1 MILRDLVARISEEEI
16 VYVCLKREKGR
27 LGASG
32 YCFIGKKED
41 LSDRY
46 LDAEVVEEFPHTVNY
61 PGTAFR
67 LDLEPLKSEK
77 QGKWFYGEHG
87 QKWKLPDDRQSVCAD
102 DAPWESLIIAI
113 FEQAA
118 GTFRY
123 ALQEALAESR
133 VDSEEA
139 FYMVLNGLMKKP
151 RRPVGAT
158 ELQIRRFLRKK
169 ERWIEMMQALD
180 LLDTSAGSYIVQRI
194 KDEELIKCLH
204 PELELIS
211 DPKEKAAE
219 ADRLRAELVKERV
232 KKERIKNDGRQQ
244 SNQNEDR

>member
-67 LDLEPLKSEK
+67 LDLKPLKSEK

-102 DAPWESLIIAI
+102 HAPWERLIIAI

-194 KDEELIKCLH
+194 KDEELIKCIH

-211 DPKEKAAE
+211 DPKKKAEE

>member
-102 DAPWESLIIAI
+102 DAPWERLIIAI

-123 ALQEALAESR
+123 ALQEALAEHH

-139 FYMVLNGLMKKP
+139 FYMVLGGLMKKP

-158 ELQIRRFLRKK
+158 ETQIRRWIKRKDRY
-169 ERWIEMMQALD
+169 EEMMQALD
-180 LLDTSAGSYIVQRI
+180 LLDTSRGHYIIQRI
-194 KDEELIKCLH
+194 KDEELVKILH
-204 PELELIS
+204 PELLLIS
-211 DPKEKAAE
+211 DMDERNKAAE
-219 ADRLRAELVKERV
+219 RFRAEIARERV
-232 KKERIKNDGRQQ
+232 RIKK
-244 SNQNEDR
+244 

>member
-1 MILRDLVARISEEEI
+1 LILRDLVAHISEEEI

-41 LSDRY
+41 LSDRC

-67 LDLEPLKSEK
+67 LDLKPLKSEK

-87 QKWKLPDDRQSVCAD
+87 QKWKLPEDRQAVCAN
-102 DAPWESLIIAI
+102 DAPWERLIIAI

-123 ALQEALAESR
+123 ALQEALAEHH

-139 FYMVLNGLMKKP
+139 FYMVLGGLMKKP

-158 ELQIRRFLRKK
+158 ETQIRRWMKRKDRY
-169 ERWIEMMQALD
+169 EEMMQALD
-180 LLDTSAGSYIVQRI
+180 LLDTSSGHYIIQRI
-194 KDEELIKCLH
+194 KDEELVKILH
-204 PELELIS
+204 PELLLIS
-211 DPKEKAAE
+211 DMDERNAAAE
-219 ADRLRAELVKERV
+219 RFRAEIVRERV
-232 KKERIKNDGRQQ
+232 RIKKWQKT
-244 SNQNEDR
+244 

>member
-67 LDLEPLKSEK
+67 LDLTPLKSEK

-87 QKWKLPDDRQSVCAD
+87 QKWKLPEDRQAVCAN
-102 DAPWESLIIAI
+102 DAPWERLIIAI

-123 ALQEALAESR
+123 ALQEALAEHH

-139 FYMVLNGLMKKP
+139 FYMVLGGLMKKP

-158 ELQIRRFLRKK
+158 ELQIRRFMRKK
-169 ERWIEMMQALD
+169 ERWEEMNQALD
-180 LLDTSAGSYIVQRI
+180 LLDTSAGSYIIQRI
-194 KDEELIKCLH
+194 KDEELVKCLH

-211 DPKEKAAE
+211 DPKKKAEE

>member
-1 MILRDLVARISEEEI
+1 M
-16 VYVCLKREKGR
+16 KRSKGNG
-27 LGASG
+27 GASG

-41 LSDRY
+41 LPDRY
-46 LDAEVVEEFPHTVNY
+46 LDAEVIETFPHTVNY
-61 PGTAFR
+61 PGTAYR
-67 LDLEPLKSEK
+67 LDLVPTTKEK

-102 DAPWESLIIAI
+102 DAPWERLIIAI

-194 KDEELIKCLH
+194 KDEELIKCIH

-211 DPKEKAAE
+211 DPKKKAEE

>member
-1 MILRDLVARISEEEI
+1 LILRDLVARISEEEI

-61 PGTAFR
+61 PGTAYR
-67 LDLEPLKSEK
+67 LDLVPTTKEK
-77 QGKWFYGEHG
+77 QGKWFYGEEG
-87 QKWKLPDDRQSVCAD
+87 LKWTLPDDQQRVTMAME
-102 DAPWESLIIAI
+102 PWESLLIAI
-113 FEQAA
+113 FESAA

-123 ALQEALAESR
+123 ALQEALAEHH

-139 FYMVLNGLMKKP
+139 FYMVLGGLMKKP

-158 ELQIRRFLRKK
+158 ETQIRRWIKRKDRY
-169 ERWIEMMQALD
+169 EEMMQALD
-180 LLDTSAGSYIVQRI
+180 LLDTSRGHYIIQRI
-194 KDEELIKCLH
+194 KDEELVKILH
-204 PELELIS
+204 PELLLIS
-211 DPKEKAAE
+211 DMDERNAAAE
-219 ADRLRAELVKERV
+219 RFRAEIVRERV
-232 KKERIKNDGRQQ
+232 RIKKWQKT
-244 SNQNEDR
+244 

>member
-77 QGKWFYGEHG
+77 QGKWFYGEEG
-87 QKWKLPDDRQSVCAD
+87 LKWTLPDDQQRVTMAME
-102 DAPWESLIIAI
+102 PWESLLIAI
-113 FEQAA
+113 FESAA

-123 ALQEALAESR
+123 ALQEALAEHH

-139 FYMVLNGLMKKP
+139 FYMVLGGLMKKP

-158 ELQIRRFLRKK
+158 ETQIRRWMKRKDRY
-169 ERWIEMMQALD
+169 EEMIQALD
-180 LLDTSAGSYIVQRI
+180 LLDTSRGHYIIQRI
-194 KDEELIKCLH
+194 KDEELVKILH
-204 PELELIS
+204 PELLLIS
-211 DPKEKAAE
+211 DMDERNAAAE
-219 ADRLRAELVKERV
+219 RFRAELVKERV